1 MKVGWHGLVVLAL
14 STGVVCP
21 GAILVHLR
29 SGAAI
34 EATAQTREG
43 DTVQFSVA
51 QGTIELPAAS
61 IERIEALPEPVPV
74 PSEKEANQA
83 DPVSV
88 AELLEQASEAQALP
102 AGFVKTVAKVESG
115 LHPEAMS
122 SKGAMGLMQLM
133 PETAADLGVDRT
145 VPAENAMG
153 GAKYLRALLLRYH
166 GDARLALAA
175 YNAGPGAVDRYHGI
189 PPYPETI
196 AYVAKVLREYERL
209 QKKASAK

>member
-1 MKVGWHGLVVLAL
+1 MKFVWHGLVVLAL
-14 STGVVCP
+14 STSGVCP

-34 EATAQTREG
+34 EATAQTSLG
-43 DTVQFSVA
+43 DSVRFSVA

-61 IERIEALPEPVPV
+61 IERIEALPEPVA
-74 PSEKEANQA
+74 SEKEAKPA
-83 DPVSV
+83 DPLSV

-115 LHPEAMS
+115 LHPEALS

-133 PETAADLGVDRT
+133 PATASDLGVDRT

-175 YNAGPGAVDRYHGI
+175 YNAGPAAVDRYHGV

-209 QKKASAK
+209 QKKAAAK

>member
-1 MKVGWHGLVVLAL
+1 MKFVWHGLVVLAL
-14 STGVVCP
+14 STSGVCP
-21 GAILVHLR
+21 GVILVHLR

-34 EATAQTREG
+34 EATAQTRLG
-43 DTVQFSVA
+43 DSVRFSVA

-61 IERIEALPEPVPV
+61 IERIEALPEPVA
-74 PSEKEANQA
+74 SEKEAKPA
-83 DPVSV
+83 DPLSV

-115 LHPEAMS
+115 LHPEALS

-133 PETAADLGVDRT
+133 PATASDLGVDRT

-175 YNAGPGAVDRYHGI
+175 YNAGPAAVDRYHGV

-209 QKKASAK
+209 QKKAAAK

>member
-14 STGVVCP
+14 GTGVVCP

-34 EATAQTREG
+34 EATAQARQG

-61 IERIEALPEPVPV
+61 IERIETLPEPV
-74 PSEKEANQA
+74 STEKEARA
-83 DPVSV
+83 VDPVSV

-133 PETAADLGVDRT
+133 PDTAADLGVDRT

-196 AYVAKVLREYERL
+196 AYVAKVLQEYERL

>member
-1 MKVGWHGLVVLAL
+1 MTFGWRGLVVLAL
-14 STGVVCP
+14 STAAVCP

-29 SGAAI
+29 SGAEI
-34 EATAQTREG
+34 EATAQTRQG

-51 QGTIELPAAS
+51 QGTIEFPAAS
-61 IERIEALPEPVPV
+61 IERIEALPEPV
-74 PSEKEANQA
+74 STEKEATPA
-83 DPVSV
+83 DAVSV

-102 AGFVKTVAKVESG
+102 AGFVKTVAKIESG
-115 LHPEAMS
+115 LHPEAVS

-133 PETAADLGVDRT
+133 PDTAADLGVDRT

-175 YNAGPGAVDRYHGI
+175 YNAGPGAVDRYHGV
-189 PPYPETI
+189 PPFPETI

-209 QKKASAK
+209 QKKAAAK

>member
-1 MKVGWHGLVVLAL
+1 MKSGWRGLVVLVL
-14 STGVVCP
+14 STAAVCP

-29 SGAAI
+29 SGAEI
-34 EATAQTREG
+34 EAAAQSRQG
-43 DTVQFSVA
+43 DTVRFSVA

-61 IERIEALPEPVPV
+61 IERIEALPDTSVRE
-74 PSEKEANQA
+74 EKAPAA
-83 DPVSV
+83 DPLSV

-102 AGFVKTVAKVESG
+102 PGFVKTVAKVESG
-115 LHPEAMS
+115 LHPEAVS

-133 PETAADLGVDRT
+133 PGTAADLGVDRT

-153 GAKYLRALLLRYH
+153 GAKYLRALLLRYD

-175 YNAGPGAVDRYHGI
+175 YNAGPAAVDRYHGV

-209 QKKASAK
+209 QKKAAAK

>member
-1 MKVGWHGLVVLAL
+1 MKCSWRGLVVLAL

-29 SGAAI
+29 SGAEI
-34 EATAQTREG
+34 EATAQTQQGE
-43 DTVQFSVA
+43 TVRFAVA
-51 QGTIELPAAS
+51 GGTIELPAAS
-61 IERIEALPEPVPV
+61 IDRIEPVPEPAV
-74 PSEKEANQA
+74 RQEKIKPA
-83 DPVSV
+83 DPASV

-115 LHPEAMS
+115 LHPEAVS
-122 SKGAMGLMQLM
+122 PKGAMGLMQLM
-133 PETAADLGVDRT
+133 PETASDLGVDRS

-175 YNAGPGAVDRYHGI
+175 YNAGPAAVDRYRGV

-209 QKKASAK
+209 QKKATAK